1 MRSFS
6 ATTLFY
12 SCLSLMLVISSCDAQ
27 QRFALIIGNKD
38 YVSAPLANSLNDARD
53 INNMLKNL
61 RFVTHIQ
68 ENIDAKQITSG
79 VDKFFAMVEKNSE
92 DETVILIYYAGHAI
106 QIEHHNYLLGV
117 NNPLETENS
126 SRGLKIVQTV
136 TELEKLDLGLYDVNH
151 LLAKLPSNGRSQ
163 SIVLL
168 DACRNNPFE
177 RMEGVQDIV
186 GNSGLAPMRAPPGT
200 LIAYATEPGN
210 VAADGSGRNGG
221 YTKHLLKHI
230 EKMITVEELFKLVR
244 QGVIADTAK
253 KQIPWEHSSLFE
265 DVFVNPPRNK
275 KMPNLM
281 TF

>member
-1 MRSFS
+1 MFVMS
-6 ATTLFY
+6 T
-12 SCLSLMLVISSCDAQ
+12 CHAQ

-38 YVSAPLANSLNDARD
+38 YASAPLLNSINDARD
-53 INNMLKNL
+53 INSMLKIL
-61 RFVTHIQ
+61 GFTTSIQ
-68 ENIDAKQITSG
+68 ENINAVQMAAG
-79 VDKFFAMVEKNSE
+79 VDKFFAMVEKESE
-92 DETVILIYYAGHAI
+92 DDSVILVYYAGHAI
-106 QIEHHNYLLGV
+106 QIEHHNYLLGI
-117 NNPLETENS
+117 NNPLEAEQT
-126 SRGLKIVQTV
+126 SRGLKIVRTGA
-136 TELEKLDLGLYDVNH
+136 EIEKLGLGLYDVNH
-151 LLAKLPSNGRSQ
+151 LLSKLPSNGHSQ

-177 RMEGVQDIV
+177 KLEGEQEIV
-186 GNSGLAPMRAPPGT
+186 GNAGLAPMRAPPGT
-200 LIAYATEPGN
+200 LIGYATEPGN
-210 VAADGSGRNGG
+210 VAADGSGRNGV

-244 QGVIADTAK
+244 QGVIAETAK

>member
-6 ATTLFY
+6 ATTVFY
-12 SCLSLMLVISSCDAQ
+12 SCLCLMFVMSTCHAQ

-38 YVSAPLANSLNDARD
+38 YASAPLLNSINDARD
-53 INNMLKNL
+53 INSMLKIL
-61 RFVTHIQ
+61 GFTTSIQ
-68 ENIDAKQITSG
+68 ENINAVQMAAG
-79 VDKFFAMVEKNSE
+79 VDKFFAMVEKESE
-92 DETVILIYYAGHAI
+92 DDSVILVYYAGHAI
-106 QIEHHNYLLGV
+106 QIEHHNYLLGI
-117 NNPLETENS
+117 NNPLEAEQT
-126 SRGLKIVQTV
+126 SRGLKIVRTGA
-136 TELEKLDLGLYDVNH
+136 EIEKLGLGLYDVNH
-151 LLAKLPSNGRSQ
+151 LLSKLPSNGHSQ

-177 RMEGVQDIV
+177 KLEGEQEIV
-186 GNSGLAPMRAPPGT
+186 GNAGLAPMRAPPGT
-200 LIAYATEPGN
+200 LIGYATEPGN
-210 VAADGSGRNGG
+210 VAADGSGRNGV

-244 QGVIADTAK
+244 QGVIAETAK